1 LPDESVIHCPLC
13 GNKVPYGVAK
23 CPICATELQ
32 QVIAKRSVARVA
44 AVSPSDDFLRRELPK
59 MELPDTKHNC
69 PLCALELKGVESK
82 CPRCGIPLT
91 AEPIIAPQ
99 GEMVE
104 CPECGAF
111 APADS
116 KSCPKCGVGFEE
128 GPEVPGPPPIEEV
141 PPPPGPIVP
150 VPEPFWPTP
159 EVVTRLPAPAPTTGQ
174 GLVNGRGAINGTG
187 LVNGTGMIN
196 GTKGVGRLTA
206 SAQRRAML
214 LTKWQFLAVLVAL
227 VIVIPTFIYL
237 SYSNETTPV
246 AIDGSF
252 KEWADE
258 MKYGVFNTSGS
269 GDTDILQWAVD
280 VKTSSLYLYL
290 KVAGSIMSSSEVNS
304 YYLFVDSDNSES
316 TGYAVSGIGAEYL
329 LELDGWNSSVQS
341 TSLSE
346 FGSVSDQYDWNSWQH
361 IGSLNAMASGSELE
375 ASAELPIVPSE
386 NAKFMLL
393 SKDSL
398 DRSSVSYTVPAQGGI
413 LVIKQEPGPAV
424 FSSGIVSQAASSQ
437 MLRLRLSCDGKAG
450 SVQTISITATGANL
464 VASPGHVDVALG
476 EEQVVDVAFDTST
489 STPGTVVSAEVVASG
504 VQSSFKEVVVVGPPV
519 KAYVAAPPSAIQIDG
534 AFGDWV
540 GRTTLDSDPLQV
552 DDENIDVSATGA
564 ANDTLSAAF
573 YVRVVGEMCSGS
585 YVPFIKEKPS
595 GGGGGGG
602 IVIPTTRKTGEDVLM
617 IYIDTDLS
625 NATGYQMSL
634 STKLIGAD
642 RKIEVRGLNGEIVS
656 RSMYQYSGSQWT
668 PVSTS
673 ISAAKDG
680 HAIELSVSPSV
691 WGGSIAI
698 DYIIQTTNWRGWS
711 DLATSD
717 PQGTR
722 AFSSEISPSAGTE
735 AWAIDSTIN
744 SNLATAM
751 SYQRKLIYD
760 GTYFWSFFD
769 TGADTV
775 FRFSTDGITW
785 STPAS
790 DTAFTTKKVFEVSIW
805 YDSTN
810 RTIFEVGDGASVS
823 QVVHVRKGVVNVST
837 PAIDWDAEVDW
848 TVSTLN
854 LASKNSFICKDAAG
868 YVWVAS
874 VSKLTGGVNPTYNIA
889 TFRSGVVDNVTSP
902 TSMGSMLPTD
912 ADTAEIKAMI
922 LPAGTGSNV
931 WGIYTYSG
939 NVASRKHTGTGLW
952 GSETR
957 LLAGSG
963 TAFANTLRAP
973 PSAVVDSKGVVHVV
987 YGDCSEVGGV
997 GKPRILYS
1005 HNNTGTNTWTSGL
1018 NLDTGIPASVG
1029 DLYPTITLES
1039 STRTL
1044 YTFWARMDTTD
1055 TPLTI
1060 MAKKNESGTWSWLA
1074 TSSDTTSS
1082 KEHLTSI
1089 YSVTGSLLVC
1099 WQWTQNTNGTGTLQ
1113 TVFDKIPEFG
1123 DISLPVISILIVL
1136 FVAGERTRARRRR

>member
-1 LPDESVIHCPLC
+1 MPDESVIHCPLC

-44 AVSPSDDFLRRELPK
+44 AVSPADDFLRRELPK

-128 GPEVPGPPPIEEV
+128 GPEVP
-141 PPPPGPIVP
+141 PPPGPIVP

-196 GTKGVGRLTA
+196 GTKGVGRLPA

-304 YYLFVDSDNSES
+304 FYLFVDSDNSES

-398 DRSSVSYTVPAQGGI
+398 DRSSVSYAVPAQGGI

-424 FSSGIVSQAASSQ
+424 FSSGTVSQAASSQ

-680 HAIELSVSPSV
+680 HAIELSVSPSA
-691 WGGSIAI
+691 WGGSTAI
-698 DYIIQTTNWRGWS
+698 DYIIQTTNWRGVG
-711 DLATSD
+711 DQATSA
-717 PQGTR
+717 PQSTR
-722 AFSSEISPSAGTE
+722 AFSMELAPAAGAE
-735 AWAIDSTIN
+735 GWAIDSTIT
-744 SNLATAM
+744 SATATAM
-751 SYQRKLIYD
+751 SYQRQLFHD
-760 GTYFWSFFD
+760 GTYFWSFFFD
-769 TGADTV
+769 GTHTV
-775 FRFSTDGITW
+775 FRYSTDGVTW
-785 STPAS
+785 STPS
-790 DTAFTTKKVFEVSIW
+790 PDRAFTSNSVAKVSVW
-805 YDSTN
+805 YDPTN
-810 RTIFEVGDGASVS
+810 RTVFEVGDGAVS
-823 QVVHVRKGVVNVST
+823 SFIHVRKGFVNAST
-837 PAIDWDAEVDW
+837 PTIDWDAEVDW
-848 TVSTLN
+848 PVST
-854 LASKNSFICKDAAG
+854 KNVADKDSFICRDAAG
-868 YVWVAS
+868 YVWVVATDKVTS
-874 VSKLTGGVNPTYNIA
+874 GVNPTYNLV
-889 TFRSGVVDNVTSP
+889 TYRSGVVNNVTSP
-902 TSMGSMLPTD
+902 TYMGSLLTVDSSSP
-912 ADTAEIKAMI
+912 EIRGTI
-922 LPAGTGSNV
+922 VPAGTGSNV
-931 WGIYTYSG
+931 WAIYTYAG
-939 NVASRKHTGTGLW
+939 NVSSRRYVGVGPWSSENPILTATGATFVN
-952 GSETR
+952 
-957 LLAGSG
+957 
-963 TAFANTLRAP
+963 TARAP

-987 YGDCSEVGGV
+987 YGDCYEAVGV

-1005 HNNTGTNTWTSGL
+1005 HNNTGANTWTTGL
-1018 NLDTGIPASVG
+1018 PLDTGIPASVG
-1029 DLYPTITLES
+1029 DLYPTISLES
-1039 STRTL
+1039 TTRTL
-1044 YTFWARMDTTD
+1044 YTFWVRMDTTD

-1060 MAKKNESGTWSWLA
+1060 MAKKNESGSW
-1074 TSSDTTSS
+1074 TFIPTGSDTTSS
-1082 KEHLTSI
+1082 KAYLTSV
-1089 YSVTGSLLVC
+1089 YSVTGSSLVC
-1099 WQWTQNTNGTGTLQ
+1099 WQWTENTNGTGTLRI
-1113 TVFDKIPEFG
+1113 VFEKIPEFG
-1123 DISLPVISILIVL
+1123 EIAPTVFGVMIILVL
-1136 FVAGERTRARRRR
+1136 VEHRGRARRKR